1 MDKTIGILGGDLRY
15 FYLVKEISE
24 KVIFYGNEKLRT
36 SEVEAEEINDLDT
49 FINESHIIITS
60 IPFSKDGKKLH
71 APYFEYEISIDK
83 FLGGITESKLI
94 IGGPFNEE
102 IKSKYNVIDLTSKE
116 DFKLLNSIPTAEG
129 VINKMIKELP
139 ITIYGSNVLVLGYG
153 FCGKKIS
160 EYTRALGAST
170 SILTMNQNEIY
181 QSSKEEYR
189 VLDDVNKVIIDDYN
203 FVINTI
209 PVRLINLNK
218 VDKNSFKFIDITNAY
233 QYKDNWF
240 IKMRGIPGQ
249 YSPETSGKIIGSLVK
264 TIINKNANR

>member
-15 FYLVKEISE
+15 IYLVEEISG

-36 SEVEAEEINDLDT
+36 LEVKAEEINDLDT

-60 IPFSKDGKKLH
+60 IPFSKDGEKIH
-71 APYFEYEISIDK
+71 APFFEKEILVDK
-83 FLGGITESKLI
+83 FFKEMIKNKLI

-102 IKSKYNVIDLTSKE
+102 IKSKYNVIDLTSRD
-116 DFKLLNSIPTAEG
+116 DFKILNSIPTAEG

-139 ITIYGSNVLVLGYG
+139 ITIYSSNVLVLGYG

-160 EYTRALGAST
+160 EYTRALGANT
-170 SILTMNQNEIY
+170 SILTLNKNEIY
-181 QSSKEEYR
+181 QSSKEKYR
-189 VLDDVNKVIIDDYN
+189 VLDDVNKVIIDDYD

-209 PVRLINLNK
+209 PVKLINLNK
-218 VDKNSFKFIDITNAY
+218 ANKNSFIFIDITNAY
-233 QYKDNWF
+233 QYKENWF

-264 TIINKNANR
+264 TIIN